1 MGFIT
6 GFYNSINK
14 DRLYTAED
22 MNMPYKRIV
31 SNGVFAKTSE
41 ESSTDFQVISAGSMN
56 VIVQPGNAIFKDKW
70 AELTGQMVIAVPT
83 SHTLLNRIDSII
95 VRIDENESERKGS
108 IFLRSG
114 EYAETPT
121 APALI
126 DDGTIKEYR
135 LANIT
140 VGANVETISQDVIED
155 TRPTDEC
162 GWVHNLLWDSDI
174 TATYK
179 QWQAQFNTWFNDIKQ
194 QTGALAGDIDFYNN
208 IYTTSEDGEDTI
220 ALGIA
225 EYSTFLDLLEV
236 YVSGIKSTLSEYT
249 FDEDTRNIIFTSS
262 LDKGTTVEFQVF
274 HKRKAGITFYNNI
287 YTTNEDDENIIDL
300 GIPSYTP
307 STDGLDVYVNGF
319 KATSK
324 EFSFNKTTRQITFAY
339 TLDKGTTVEFV
350 VFHHETSES

>member
-1 MGFIT
+1 MAFYCGF
-6 GFYNSINK
+6 FNSINK
-14 DRLYTAED
+14 DRLYNAED

-31 SNGVFAKTSE
+31 SNGVFAKKNG
-41 ESSTDFQVISAGSMN
+41 ESSTDFQVLASGSMN
-56 VIVQPGNAIFKDKW
+56 VVVQPGNGIFKDKW
-70 AELTGQMVIAVPT
+70 AEMSTTQTLAVPT
-83 SHTLLNRIDSII
+83 SHTLLDRIDSVI
-95 VRIDENESERKGS
+95 VRMDENDDVRGGS
-108 IFLRSG
+108 IILRSG
-114 EYAETPT
+114 EYGTSPT

-135 LANIT
+135 LANIY
-140 VGANVETISQDVIED
+140 VGANVDTISQDVIED
-155 TRPTDEC
+155 TRPTSEC
-162 GWVHNLLWDSDI
+162 GWIHNLLWDSDI
-174 TATYK
+174 TAVYK

-208 IYTTSEDGEDTI
+208 IYTTTEDNEDTV

-236 YVSGIKSTLSEYT
+236 YVSGIKLTLSEYT
-249 FDEDTRNIIFTSS
+249 FDEDTRNITFANS

-274 HKRKAGITFYNNI
+274 HKRKAGITFYSNT
-287 YTTNEDDENIIDL
+287 YTTTEDDESIIDL

-324 EFSFNKTTRQITFAY
+324 EYSFNKTTRQITFAY
-339 TLDKGTTVEFV
+339 TLDKETTIEFV
-350 VFHHETSES
+350 VFHHEVSNS

>member
-31 SNGVFAKTSE
+31 SNGVFAKNSE

-179 QWQAQFNTWFNDIKQ
+179 QWQAQFDTWFNKTKEQ
-194 QTGALAGDIDFYNN
+194 VVPLTGEIQFLNN
-208 IYTTSEDGEDTI
+208 EYTTTKDNEATI
-220 ALGIA
+220 SLGIDK
-225 EYSTFLDLLEV
+225 YSSYLDLLQV
-236 YVSGIKSTLSEYT
+236 FVNGMKLKSGEYI
-249 FDEDTRNIIFTSS
+249 FDEDARNVIFTNS
-262 LDKGTTVEFQVF
+262 LDKGT
-274 HKRKAGITFYNNI
+274 
-287 YTTNEDDENIIDL
+287 
-300 GIPSYTP
+300 P
-307 STDGLDVYVNGF
+307 
-319 KATSK
+319 
-324 EFSFNKTTRQITFAY
+324 
-339 TLDKGTTVEFV
+339 VEFV
-350 VFHHETSES
+350 VIHKEKQSEV